1 MKNMIAVDVKS
12 KKADPLKCVCD
23 VLCVGVWAGEKLDK
37 FASQVDVALAGG
49 ILKLITLGDFK
60 GSAAT
65 SALLYGNDSM
75 AAKRVLVVG
84 LGEKKKAKID
94 TVRNSASL
102 ASFKAVDIKA
112 EKVCMAM
119 HYAFD
124 GKFDIAQVGQAIAE
138 GIYMG
143 SYRYD
148 EFLSEDKKDVRVE
161 RIVFEIAESDPDK
174 LKQMLKGVGFGV
186 VIGQAQNFART
197 LCNRPAN
204 YVFPQVFADEAKKL
218 AKQTEG
224 LSCAVF
230 DEKQLEAKGMGGIVA
245 VGKGSSNKPRMI
257 ILKYTPKVK
266 MADKLATVGLIGK
279 AITFDSGGISLK
291 PGEGM
296 DEMKMDMTG
305 GAAVLGAMK
314 AIAELGPGVNVYG
327 VICSAENSP
336 SGESYRP
343 GDIITTYSGKTVE
356 ILNTDAEG
364 RMVLCDGIAY
374 AKELGCEPIVDI
386 ATLTGACVVALGKHK
401 AGLMGNDDKL
411 IKQLQE
417 ASVKSGE
424 ALWHMPCGDE
434 YAEDMKSK
442 IADLK
447 NTGGKWGG
455 SCTAGSFLGE
465 FAGETKWAHLDIA
478 GKMDASSEPMKKI
491 MSAGSLGFG
500 VRLFVA
506 FIDELAKRK

>member
-1 MKNMIAVDVKS
+1 M
-12 KKADPLKCVCD
+12 L
-23 VLCVGVWAGEKLDK
+23 
-37 FASQVDVALAGG
+37 
-49 ILKLITLGDFK
+49 
-60 GSAAT
+60 
-65 SALLYGNDSM
+65 
-75 AAKRVLVVG
+75 VG

-94 TVRNSASL
+94 TVRNAASL
-102 ASFKAVDIKA
+102 ASFRAVDIKA
-112 EKVCMAM
+112 ENVCMAM
-119 HYAFD
+119 HYAFI
-124 GKFDIAQVGQAIAE
+124 GKFDIAQTGQAAAE

-148 EFLSEDKKDVRVE
+148 EFVAEDKKDARVDE
-161 RIVFEIAESDPDK
+161 VIFEIAESDSDK
-174 LKQMLKGVGFGV
+174 LKKIRRGVGCGV
-186 VIGQAQNFART
+186 VIGQSQNFART

-204 YVFPQVFADEAKKL
+204 YVYPQVFADQAKKL
-218 AKQTEG
+218 AKQTDG
-224 LSCAVF
+224 LSCRVF

-245 VGKGSSNKPRMI
+245 VGKGSVNKPRMI
-257 ILKYTPKVK
+257 ILKYTPKGK
-266 MADKLATVGLIGK
+266 MADKLGTIGLIGK

-291 PGEGM
+291 PGAGM
-296 DEMKMDMTG
+296 EDMKMDMAG

-314 AIAELGPGVNVYG
+314 AIAELKPIVNVYG

-374 AKELGCEPIVDI
+374 AKEIGCEPIVDI
-386 ATLTGACVVALGKHK
+386 ATLTGACMVALGKHK

-411 IKQLQE
+411 IKQLQK

-424 ALWHMPCGDE
+424 ALWHLPCGDE
-434 YAEDMKSK
+434 YAKDMKSR

-478 GKMDASSEPMKKI
+478 GKMDASEPMKKI

-506 FIDELAKRK
+506 FVDELAKKK